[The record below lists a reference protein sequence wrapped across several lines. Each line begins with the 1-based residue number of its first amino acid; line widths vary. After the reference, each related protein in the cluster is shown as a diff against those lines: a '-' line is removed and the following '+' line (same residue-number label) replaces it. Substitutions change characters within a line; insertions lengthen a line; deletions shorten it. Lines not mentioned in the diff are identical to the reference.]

1 MDFKSDSFM
10 YGLGICIVL
19 FVIAQSVFFLVRA
32 VRRAKALGIETSTVK
47 KTISSSAVFTV
58 APALAIVATVITLA
72 KALGIVLPWIRLS
85 VIGAIQ
91 YEVPAAEAAVEAF
104 GISSGISQEITDP
117 KIFATAAWVM
127 TIGSVMPLVLVPFVL
142 KKIQKGMNK
151 VASKD
156 SRWSD
161 LMSAAAFIGLISAFI
176 GRALAGSG
184 DKLVVGDGAGVMSVA
199 ALLSSMLFMF
209 ILEKLS
215 DKYNIN
221 WLKPFAMPFSM
232 ILAMILVMILA
243 KVLPSGIA
251 TFEWRG

>member
-127 TIGSVMPLVLVPFVL
+127 TSAVLCRLCLFRL
-142 KKIQKGMNK
+142 YSKKYKR
-151 VASKD
+151 V
-156 SRWSD
+156 
-161 LMSAAAFIGLISAFI
+161 
-176 GRALAGSG
+176 
-184 DKLVVGDGAGVMSVA
+184 
-199 ALLSSMLFMF
+199 
-209 ILEKLS
+209 
-215 DKYNIN
+215 
-221 WLKPFAMPFSM
+221 
-232 ILAMILVMILA
+232 
-243 KVLPSGIA
+243 
-251 TFEWRG
+251 

>member
-104 GISSGISQEITDP
+104 GISCGI
-117 KIFATAAWVM
+117 
-127 TIGSVMPLVLVPFVL
+127 
-142 KKIQKGMNK
+142 
-151 VASKD
+151 
-156 SRWSD
+156 
-161 LMSAAAFIGLISAFI
+161 
-176 GRALAGSG
+176 
-184 DKLVVGDGAGVMSVA
+184 
-199 ALLSSMLFMF
+199 
-209 ILEKLS
+209 
-215 DKYNIN
+215 
-221 WLKPFAMPFSM
+221 
-232 ILAMILVMILA
+232 
-243 KVLPSGIA
+243 
-251 TFEWRG
+251 

>member
-47 KTISSSAVFTV
+47 KTISSSAV
-58 APALAIVATVITLA
+58 A

-184 DKLVVGDGAGVMSVA
+184 DKFVVGDGAGVMSVA

-215 DKYNIN
+215 DKHNIN